1 MSQKV
6 WEEHRR
12 TGRISRLID
21 AYELA
26 LGRVLTVDEMDDAES
41 ASQDQILFRGFLR
54 RIDAAEEESNLT
66 TTPAEREANL
76 NEERRRLLRE
86 IIEDLAQDDDNS
98 GSKATPCHVDMG
110 GTKQPGCTNIVPD
123 YHCTLVGD
131 GTTYPFLNRDCS
143 PSEHAKTAPNPNE
156 ILNTAIPVQKINN
169 DAIIMNVKEM
179 KDGGYI
185 TTEPRRGGRRKSH
198 RKSHKKPKSRKHK
211 KKHYHKTTRKK
222 SRKIR
227 RKKITRRRKYQKG
240 GVRKCISGGPQSI
253 TILTKDDRKIILI
266 GEHHLSKPNTEEGK
280 QKMRRLIQKSIDKDC
295 IHFSGLIER
304 LIKIN
309 DDRTFD
315 LFLEISP
322 QQYKG
327 DFESLGS
334 GGLKIMTKLKK
345 KHFPNLRIHWTDL
358 RSIVKENESTSYS
371 LSKEDLQKLYGISE
385 NNLYW
390 KIIIMLKTG
399 GFGFQR
405 MELLNTMYPP
415 GHAKHNKTLETFQRL
430 KDKDYL
436 NLDTLKIFTTKIM
449 NNDESLK
456 NDFNEIMLYLFYKS
470 DIDKIQ
476 KQWKIDESKK
486 EEGKQSQTDPHNIT
500 SIFLENTWENYVRT
514 SLNTWHKDIMI
525 KIINDQVEATDFP
538 AIYKYMQL
546 INTIIFAVLLDYY
559 ILGRIMRED
568 VVSDNIII
576 YTGNAHTNN
585 YITILKEYY
594 GYEENI

>member
-1 MSQKV
+1 MK
-6 WEEHRR
+6 
-12 TGRISRLID
+12 LIICNI
-21 AYELA
+21 YY
-26 LGRVLTVDEMDDAES
+26 
-41 ASQDQILFRGFLR
+41 
-54 RIDAAEEESNLT
+54 
-66 TTPAEREANL
+66 
-76 NEERRRLLRE
+76 
-86 IIEDLAQDDDNS
+86 
-98 GSKATPCHVDMG
+98 C
-110 GTKQPGCTNIVPD
+110 KQ
-123 YHCTLVGD
+123 
-131 GTTYPFLNRDCS
+131 
-143 PSEHAKTAPNPNE
+143 
-156 ILNTAIPVQKINN
+156 
-169 DAIIMNVKEM
+169 
-179 KDGGYI
+179 
-185 TTEPRRGGRRKSH
+185 
-198 RKSHKKPKSRKHK
+198 SRKV
-211 KKHYHKTTRKK
+211 
-222 SRKIR
+222 R
-227 RKKITRRRKYQKG
+227 RKKITRRKYQKG

-309 DDRTFD
+309 DDRMFD

-334 GGLKIMTKLKK
+334 GGLKIMTELKK

-358 RSIVKENESTSYS
+358 RNIVIENESTSYS

-390 KIIIMLKTG
+390 KIITMLKTG

-405 MELLNTMYPP
+405 MELLNVMYPP
-415 GHAKHNKTLETFQRL
+415 GNAKHNKTLETFHKLTTTAQN
-430 KDKDYL
+430 K
-436 NLDTLKIFTTKIM
+436 LDLDILKIFTTQMM
-449 NNDESLK
+449 NNDGSLK

-470 DIDKIQ
+470 GIEKIQ
-476 KQWKIDESKK
+476 KQWQREGKK
-486 EEGKQSQTDPHNIT
+486 EGGQPAEESQTDPHNIT
-500 SIFLENTWENYVRT
+500 SIFLENTWETYVRT
-514 SLNTWHKDIMI
+514 SLNTRHKDIMI
-525 KIINDQVEATDFP
+525 KIMNDQVEATDFP

-568 VVSDNIII
+568 MVSDNIII
-576 YTGNAHTNN
+576 YTGNAHTKN

-594 GYEENI
+594 GYEEIYNVSNPYDNADSDILEFDDTELFMHF